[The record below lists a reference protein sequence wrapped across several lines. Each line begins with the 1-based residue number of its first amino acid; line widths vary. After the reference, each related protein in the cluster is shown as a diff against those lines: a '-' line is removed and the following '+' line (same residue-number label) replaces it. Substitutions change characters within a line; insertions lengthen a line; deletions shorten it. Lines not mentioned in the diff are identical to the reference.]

1 MTIQTSGYDRRK
13 RAQLRSL
20 MIQHFDMQD
29 LKDLCFDFKIDFDN
43 LGAESNKNEKV
54 RALILYME
62 NRLELK
68 QLVEATRIVRPQVD
82 WPSFPGLKP
91 EDVSFKKNEADLE
104 VWEATFGVQTGFID
118 LDAVIGVLH
127 NGSLNIV
134 ASRPG
139 LGKSSLVTT
148 ITMVA
153 SMRYEKRVVFFSLQM
168 SNKHLRNRIIAS
180 EARIEY
186 QRLIRRN
193 FHDYEMPIFMDAVGR
208 LAESRLI
215 IVDDAFLSPVAI
227 RDMCHKIYE
236 DGELDLIVIDGLELI
251 QSQTQYQTIFEEKN
265 EIARYLK
272 NLAREL
278 NIPILLTSQVS
289 ALAEQ
294 RFASQ
299 PILNDLPGDIG
310 QFADTVIFIKREDDS
325 VDLVDRSM
333 IAEIQLAKHR
343 DGHEGYVY
351 LYWDTGLM
359 SFKNLQRREIN
370 L

>member
-1 MTIQTSGYDRRK
+1 MTNQTSGYDRRK

-29 LKDLCFDFKIDFDN
+29 LKDLCFDLGIDFDN
-43 LGAESNKNEKV
+43 LGTESNKKEKV

-68 QLVEATRIVRPQVD
+68 QLVEAAKSVRSHVD
-82 WPSFPGLKP
+82 WPSFPGLEQEP
-91 EDVSFKKNEADLE
+91 VSFEKNAVDLE
-104 VWEATFGVQTGFID
+104 GLEATFGVQTGFTD
-118 LDAVIGVLH
+118 LDGVIGVLH

-153 SMRYEKRVVFFSLQM
+153 TMRYEKRVVFFSLQM
-168 SNKHLRNRIIAS
+168 SHKHLQNRIIAS

-193 FHDYEMPIFMDAVGR
+193 FHEYELPIFMEAAAR
-208 LAESRLI
+208 LGESRLTI
-215 IVDDAFLSPVAI
+215 IDDAFLTPIAI
-227 RDMCHKIYE
+227 RDVCHKIRK
-236 DGELDLIVIDGLELI
+236 DRGLDLVVIDGIELI
-251 QSQTQYQTIFEEKN
+251 QSHTQYPTIFEEKN

-272 NLAREL
+272 NLAREI
-278 NIPILLTSQVS
+278 NTPILVTSQVS
-289 ALAEQ
+289 MRVEQ
-294 RFASQ
+294 RITKQ
-299 PILNDLPGDIG
+299 PLLNDLPGDIG

-325 VDLVDRSM
+325 ELRSM

-343 DGHEGYVY
+343 DGHEGYID
-351 LYWDTGLM
+351 LYWDTKLM
-359 SFKNLQRREIN
+359 TFKNLQRREID

>member
-1 MTIQTSGYDRRK
+1 MTFQTSGYDKRK

-29 LKDLCFDFKIDFDN
+29 IKDLCFDLRIDFEN
-43 LGAESNKNEKV
+43 LGAGSNKNEKV
-54 RALILYME
+54 RALILFME
-62 NRLELK
+62 NRLELN
-68 QLVEATRIVRPQVD
+68 QLVEVTKSVRPQVE
-82 WPSFPGLKP
+82 WPSFPGLEP
-91 EDVSFKKNEADLE
+91 EDVSFEKNKVDLE
-104 VWEATFGVQTGFID
+104 VLEATFGIQTGFTD
-118 LDAVIGVLH
+118 LDGVIGVLH

-153 SMRYEKRVVFFSLQM
+153 TMRYEKRVAFFSLQM
-168 SNKHLRNRIIAS
+168 SNKHLQNRIISS

-193 FHDYEMPIFMDAVGR
+193 FHEFELPIFMEAIGR
-208 LAESRLI
+208 LAESQLI
-215 IVDDAFLSPVAI
+215 IVDDAFLTPMAI
-227 RDMCHKIYE
+227 RDMCHKIYN
-236 DGELDLIVIDGLELI
+236 DKGLDLIVIDGIELI
-251 QSQTQYQTIFEEKN
+251 QSHTHYPTIFEEKN

-289 ALAEQ
+289 VQVEE
-294 RFASQ
+294 RFARQ
-299 PILNDLPGDIG
+299 PLLNDLPGDIG
-310 QFADTVIFIKREDDS
+310 QFADTVIFIKREEDS
-325 VDLVDRSM
+325 VDRSM
-333 IAEIQLAKHR
+333 IAEIQLVKHR
-343 DGHEGYVY
+343 DGHEGYIN
-351 LYWDTGLM
+351 LYWDTKLM
-359 SFKNLQRREIN
+359 TFKNLQRLEVN